1 MNWQF
6 ALEASWVAMGSP
18 PCRQASSN
26 VFCACSS
33 VTELGDSGKGSHCWL
48 VSETHPRIRWAFH
61 RREVSS
67 IEVRRLL
74 VNQVGLTLEEARR
87 LVK

>member
-1 MNWQF
+1 
-6 ALEASWVAMGSP
+6 MGGNGFPSMP
-18 PCRQASSN
+18 SSELKRLLC
-26 VFCACSS
+26 VKLGYR
-33 VTELGDSGKGSHCWL
+33 ELGDSGKGSHCWL